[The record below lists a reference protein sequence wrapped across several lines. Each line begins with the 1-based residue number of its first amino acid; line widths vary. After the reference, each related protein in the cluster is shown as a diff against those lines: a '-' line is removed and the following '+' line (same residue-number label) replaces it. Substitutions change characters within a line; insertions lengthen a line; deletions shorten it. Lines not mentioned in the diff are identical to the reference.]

1 MSAWLAFSLAAL
13 ALWSLW
19 GFLPKLATA
28 YLSPSSILIYEMI
41 GSILVGVLVLSS
53 LDFRLEFHPKGM
65 LYGVLTGMAGL
76 LGSLAFLFA
85 VREGQLA
92 VVVTLT
98 ALYPVVVIALSF
110 FLLDEP
116 ITLKQGISIFLASVA
131 ILLVAL

>member
-1 MSAWLAFSLAAL
+1 MSAWLVFSLAAL
-13 ALWSLW
+13 VLWSLW

-53 LDFRLEFHPKGM
+53 LHFRLEFHPKGM